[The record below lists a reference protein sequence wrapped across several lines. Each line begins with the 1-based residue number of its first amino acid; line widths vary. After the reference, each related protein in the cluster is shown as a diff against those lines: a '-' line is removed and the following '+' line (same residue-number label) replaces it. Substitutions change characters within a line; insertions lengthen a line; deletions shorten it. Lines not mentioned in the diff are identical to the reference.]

1 MGSLAQDRDIQLR
14 VEGQGWG
21 KADEAELERALVNLI
36 DNALRYARHEVVL
49 TVMPEQIQ
57 VRDDGPGLPAPLEE
71 LAQPY
76 VTQPIHIAGHH
87 YPTGSGGLGLYI
99 ARRILQAHGGDL
111 CLLETGSQ
119 GTTLALVLQSMLP

>member
-1 MGSLAQDRDIQLR
+1 MQWCSI
-14 VEGQGWG
+14 VSP
-21 KADEAELERALVNLI
+21 
-36 DNALRYARHEVVL
+36 H
-49 TVMPEQIQ
+49 QIQ
-57 VRDDGPGLPAPLEE
+57 VQDDGPGLPAPLEE

-111 CLLETGSQ
+111 RLVATGSQ
-119 GTTLALVLQSMLP
+119 GTALALVLR